1 MVNREQIRGHWN
13 EVAGRLKEHWGQLT
27 DDDLQRAEGSADQLV
42 GVVQQ
47 KTGAARNEIE
57 EFIDGLFSHGLGEC
71 AAETAGQCIDTAQQV
86 AADASEYAKEQARRL
101 AMQSS
106 DYSGKIAD
114 TVRARPAE
122 SLAIVFGLG
131 IAAGALLFL
140 GRKR

>member
-13 EVAGRLKEHWGQLT
+13 EIAGRLKEHWGQLT
-27 DDDLQRAEGSADQLV
+27 DDDLQRARGSADQLV

-47 KTGAARNEIE
+47 KTGAARNEVE
-57 EFIDGLFSHGLGEC
+57 DFIDSLFNSGLGER
-71 AAETAGQCIDTAQQV
+71 AAETVHQYSDAAQRM
-86 AADASEYAKEQARRL
+86 AADASEYARHQARRF
-101 AMQSS
+101 ADQSG
-106 DYSGKIAD
+106 DYSAKFVE

-131 IAAGALLFL
+131 VAAGAFLFL

>member
-1 MVNREQIRGHWN
+1 MANREQIRGHWN
-13 EVAGRLKEHWGQLT
+13 EITGRLKEHWGQLT

-47 KTGAARNEIE
+47 KTGAGRSEIE
-57 EFIDGLFSHGLGEC
+57 DFIDSLFNRGLGDR
-71 AAETAGQCIDTAQQV
+71 AAETVQQYSDTAQQM
-86 AADASEYAKEQARRL
+86 AADASDYVKEQARRV
-101 AMQSS
+101 AAQAG
-106 DYSGKIAD
+106 DYPAKVVD

-131 IAAGALLFL
+131 VAAGALLFL